1 MLLIV
6 QVRDRRPDV
15 EQVHVLRLQLLR
27 PLLQRRDVV
36 RYPDAPAVRGDNQ
49 VVVTRV
55 NEDVVGAHRRIVAHE
70 FLPLPAAVERDEQP
84 ELGPGIQQV
93 PVLRILAN
101 HLDVPVRR
109 QIAGDRVERL
119 AEVVRDEHVWFQVVV
134 PVPVHRHVRRARVE
148 M

>member
-1 MLLIV
+1 M
-6 QVRDRRPDV
+6 
-15 EQVHVLRLQLLR
+15 
-27 PLLQRRDVV
+27 
-36 RYPDAPAVRGDNQ
+36 RGDNQ

-55 NEDVVGAHRRIVAHE
+55 DEDVVGAHRRIVAHE

-119 AEVVRDEHVWFQVVV
+119 AVVVRGEHVWFQVVV
-134 PVPVHRHVRRARVE
+134 PVPVYRHVRRARVE